1 MQTLSQSQSKALSAF
16 SMVKNGIVA
25 GLDTDT
31 LVGMVTAIMD
41 EPTRQSFDAFMREDK
56 MTYEAMAKVDLE
68 RASEYT
74 EVFVQAQE
82 RVTVAAQ
89 ALTLARQELDELAKR
104 LPPSVQ
110 WTSSGFS
117 IRDFVRQDTQTKKG
131 VKTKE
136 RDETGSFQGKE
147 PGFIYVPCRF
157 KIVASAPLKDAGAY
171 GTMRLLG
178 SDKGR
183 WVATATIDL
192 FGGEK
197 LVVEHVD
204 YDPRKAL
211 DWAYTELAQV
221 LIEKDI
227 MSSEELGFLVY
238 PGDADPVKRHKT
250 TITNRPRD
258 VMGADGYKKGSDYVE
273 LTGEDKYV

>member
-1 MQTLSQSQSKALSAF
+1 M
-16 SMVKNGIVA
+16 
-25 GLDTDT
+25 
-31 LVGMVTAIMD
+31 
-41 EPTRQSFDAFMREDK
+41 
-56 MTYEAMAKVDLE
+56 
-68 RASEYT
+68 
-74 EVFVQAQE
+74 
-82 RVTVAAQ
+82 
-89 ALTLARQELDELAKR
+89 
-104 LPPSVQ
+104 
-110 WTSSGFS
+110 
-117 IRDFVRQDTQTKKG
+117 
-131 VKTKE
+131 
-136 RDETGSFQGKE
+136 
-147 PGFIYVPCRF
+147 
-157 KIVASAPLKDAGAY
+157 
-171 GTMRLLG
+171 
-178 SDKGR
+178 
-183 WVATATIDL
+183 VATATIDL